1 MIEWFDNHC
10 HLSENPEEEI
20 LRAREAL
27 VTGFVNVGTDLETS
41 QMAME
46 KAKRFPDVWSTA
58 GVHPHEARKGVDGI
72 KDLLEDPNVVAV
84 GEAGLDYHYDYS
96 PREDQNRVFAEQIE
110 MANTSKLPLVI
121 HTREAW
127 EETFKI
133 LDSEGVPASTV
144 FHCFTGGKEEAKEC
158 LKRGAYLSFSGIIT
172 FNKSELLREAA
183 SECPLDRAMIETDSP
198 YLTPVPFRGKKNEP
212 AYVSDIGLKC
222 AELFGIEPKILAE
235 RLTENTRR
243 FFELKR
249 PN

>member
-10 HLSENPEEEI
+10 HLSENAEEEI
-20 LRAREAL
+20 LRAREAS
-27 VTGFVNVGTDLETS
+27 VIGFVNVGTDLATS
-41 QMAME
+41 RKAME
-46 KAKRFPDVWSTA
+46 KARMLSCVWATA
-58 GVHPHEARKGVDGI
+58 GVHPHEALKGIDGI
-72 KDLLEDPNVVAV
+72 EDLLEDSNVVAV

-110 MANTSKLPLVI
+110 MANKSNLPLVI

-133 LDSEGVPASTV
+133 LDSEGVPNSTV
-144 FHCFTGGKEEAKEC
+144 FHCFTGGKVEAKEC

-172 FNKSELLREAA
+172 FKKSESLREAA

-212 AYVSDIGLKC
+212 ANVSLVGKELAYLQDKSSEEIALATTQNALDFYGL
-222 AELFGIEPKILAE
+222 
-235 RLTENTRR
+235 R
-243 FFELKR
+243 
-249 PN
+249 

>member
-10 HLSENPEEEI
+10 HLSENAEEEI
-20 LRAREAL
+20 LRAREAS
-27 VTGFVNVGTDLETS
+27 VIGFVNVGTDLVS
-41 QMAME
+41 SRKAME
-46 KAKRFPDVWSTA
+46 KARMLSGVWATA
-58 GVHPHEARKGVDGI
+58 GVHPHEALKGIDGI
-72 KDLLEDPNVVAV
+72 ADLLEDSNVVAV

-110 MANTSKLPLVI
+110 MANKSNLPLVI

-133 LDSEGVPASTV
+133 LDSEGVPNSTV
-144 FHCFTGGKEEAKEC
+144 FHCFTGGKVEAKEC

-172 FNKSELLREAA
+172 FKKSESLREAA

-212 AYVSDIGLKC
+212 ANVSLVGKELAYLQDKSSEEVALATTQNALDFYGLQ
-222 AELFGIEPKILAE
+222 
-235 RLTENTRR
+235 
-243 FFELKR
+243 
-249 PN
+249 

>member
-10 HLSENPEEEI
+10 HLSENAEEEI
-20 LRAREAL
+20 LRAREAS
-27 VTGFVNVGTDLETS
+27 VIGFVNVGTDLVS
-41 QMAME
+41 SRKAME
-46 KAKRFPDVWSTA
+46 KARMLSGVWATA
-58 GVHPHEARKGVDGI
+58 GVHPHEALKGIDGI
-72 KDLLEDPNVVAV
+72 EDLLEDSNVVAV

-110 MANTSKLPLVI
+110 MANKSNLPLVI

-133 LDSEGVPASTV
+133 LDSEGVPNSTV
-144 FHCFTGGKEEAKEC
+144 FHCFTGGKVEAKEC

-172 FNKSELLREAA
+172 FKKSESLREAA

-212 AYVSDIGLKC
+212 ANVSLVGKELAFLQDKSSEEVALATTQNALDFYGLQ
-222 AELFGIEPKILAE
+222 
-235 RLTENTRR
+235 
-243 FFELKR
+243 
-249 PN
+249 